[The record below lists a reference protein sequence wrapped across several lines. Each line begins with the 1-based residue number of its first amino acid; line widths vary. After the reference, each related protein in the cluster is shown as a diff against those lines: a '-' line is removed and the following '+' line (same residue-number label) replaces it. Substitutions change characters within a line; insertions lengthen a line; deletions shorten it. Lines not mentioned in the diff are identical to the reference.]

1 MENELNITIKL
12 KNILKFSLPTIISM
26 IFMSVYSIV
35 DGVCV
40 SNFVGTNALS
50 AINVVMPILIITMA
64 LGTMLG
70 TGGSAII
77 AKKMGEKSD
86 KEARGNFSFILLVCF
101 LAGLIMSILCF
112 VFLDTILKFLGTT
125 ELLYNDCKI
134 YAQIAL
140 YFSPII
146 MLAIAYQM
154 FFITAGKA
162 QLGLLSSV
170 IGGITNIVLD
180 LIFVGKFNW
189 GITGAAIATGLG
201 YSIPGIV
208 GTIYFFCAR
217 KGSLYF
223 TKPQLD
229 FKMLLKSCT
238 NGASE
243 MVTSLATAIVT
254 ILMNLTLLNLAGE
267 DGVAAITIILY
278 GQMIL
283 GAIYQGYVMG
293 VAPII
298 SYNYGKEDKKA
309 LNKIV
314 NLSLKLII
322 GIAIFSVI
330 FTIIFTE
337 PLISIFSQEG
347 TNVYKLATS
356 GFRIFAISFIF
367 MGFGIFGSAIF
378 TALSNGKISALI
390 SFFRTLV
397 FIVVAIVTL
406 PKIIGITGV
415 WLAIPIAEILA
426 TVLAFYFLKKYKTVY
441 GY

>member
-1 MENELNITIKL
+1 MENELNIPIQL
-12 KNILKFSLPTIISM
+12 KNILKFSLPTIVAM
-26 IFMSVYSIV
+26 LFMSIYSIV

-50 AINVVMPILIITMA
+50 AINVVMPIIIVTMA

-77 AKKMGEKSD
+77 AKKMGEK
-86 KEARGNFSFILLVCF
+86 KLEEAKGEFSFILLICF
-101 LAGLIMSILCF
+101 GAAIIISSISLI
-112 VFLDTILKFLGTT
+112 FLNPILKFLGTT

-134 YAQIAL
+134 YTQIAL
-140 YFSPII
+140 YFAPII
-146 MLAIAYQM
+146 MPAITYQM
-154 FFITAGKA
+154 FFITAGKT

-170 IGGITNIVLD
+170 IGGVTNIVLD
-180 LIFVGKFNW
+180 LVFVGKLNW
-189 GITGAAIATGLG
+189 GIAGAAVATGLG
-201 YSIPGIV
+201 YSIPGII

-223 TKPQLD
+223 IKPRVD

-243 MVTSLATAIVT
+243 MVTSLATAIITV
-254 ILMNLTLLNLAGE
+254 LLNLTLLNLAGE

-283 GAIYQGYVMG
+283 AAIYQGYAMG
-293 VAPII
+293 IAPII
-298 SYNYGKEDKKA
+298 SYNYGKEDKGA
-309 LNKIV
+309 LNKIIK
-314 NLSLKLII
+314 LSLKLII
-322 GIAIFSVI
+322 AVAAFSII

-337 PLISIFSQEG
+337 PLIGIFAQEG
-347 TNVYKLATS
+347 TNVYQLATS
-356 GFRIFAISFIF
+356 GFRIFAISFVF
-367 MGFGIFGSAIF
+367 MGFGIFGSAAF
-378 TALSNGKISALI
+378 TALSNGKISAII

-397 FIVVAIVTL
+397 FIVIAIITL

-426 TVLAFYFLKKYKTVY
+426 TILSFYFLKKYKTVY

>member
-1 MENELNITIKL
+1 MENELNIPIQL
-12 KNILKFSLPTIISM
+12 KNILKFSLPTIVAM
-26 IFMSVYSIV
+26 LFMSIYSIV

-50 AINVVMPILIITMA
+50 AINVVMPIIIVTMA

-77 AKKMGEKSD
+77 AKKMGEKILE
-86 KEARGNFSFILLVCF
+86 EAKGEFSFILLICF
-101 LAGLIMSILCF
+101 GAAIIISSISLI
-112 VFLDTILKFLGTT
+112 FLNPILKFLGTT

-134 YAQIAL
+134 YTQIAL
-140 YFSPII
+140 YFAPII
-146 MLAIAYQM
+146 MPAITYQM
-154 FFITAGKA
+154 FFITAGKT

-170 IGGITNIVLD
+170 IGGVTNIVLD
-180 LIFVGKFNW
+180 LVFVGKLNW
-189 GITGAAIATGLG
+189 GIAGAAVATGLG
-201 YSIPGIV
+201 YSIPGII

-223 TKPQLD
+223 IKPRVD

-243 MVTSLATAIVT
+243 MVTSLATAIITV
-254 ILMNLTLLNLAGE
+254 LLNLTLLNLAGE

-283 GAIYQGYVMG
+283 AAIYQGYAMG
-293 VAPII
+293 IAPII
-298 SYNYGKEDKKA
+298 SYNYGKEDKGA
-309 LNKIV
+309 LNKIIK
-314 NLSLKLII
+314 LSLKLII
-322 GIAIFSVI
+322 AVAAFSII

-337 PLISIFSQEG
+337 PLIGIFAQEG
-347 TNVYKLATS
+347 TNVYQLATS
-356 GFRIFAISFIF
+356 GFRIFAISFVF
-367 MGFGIFGSAIF
+367 MGFGIFGSAAF
-378 TALSNGKISALI
+378 TALSNGKISAII

-397 FIVVAIVTL
+397 FIVIAIITL

-426 TVLAFYFLKKYKTVY
+426 TILSFYFLKKYKTVY